1 MKPALIDTDILSRF
15 FRADPNVVAHF
26 ARYLAEHGRLSISI
40 VTYYEVLS
48 GLLHRDAR
56 KQLGAFRAFCDESEV
71 LPLTSAA
78 ADHAA
83 RLYAETRKAGTPV
96 DDIDLLIAGIALAH
110 GRIVVTHNT
119 DHFGRLSGVT
129 VEDWSAAQEQGE
141 RADPD
146 PYGGRST

>member
-15 FRADPNVVAHF
+15 FRNDANVVARF
-26 ARYLAEHGRLSISI
+26 ARYIAEHGRISISI
-40 VTYYEVLS
+40 VTYYEILS

-56 KQLGAFRAFCDESEV
+56 KQLGAFRDFCDESEI
-71 LPLTSAA
+71 LPLSAAA

-83 RLYAETRKAGTPV
+83 RLYAETRQAGTPV

-110 GRIVVTHNT
+110 GRMVVTHNT

-129 VEDWSAAQEQGE
+129 IEDWSVPLPDG
-141 RADPD
+141 DPAG
-146 PYGGRST
+146 PNPTEGIPK